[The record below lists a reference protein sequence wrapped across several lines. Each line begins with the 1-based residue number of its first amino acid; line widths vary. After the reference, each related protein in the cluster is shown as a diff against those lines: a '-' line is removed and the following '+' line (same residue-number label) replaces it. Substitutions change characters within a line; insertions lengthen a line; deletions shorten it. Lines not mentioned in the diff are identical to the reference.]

1 MHIVIYV
8 SVEIKLMFSISLS
21 FLQNAA
27 LMNEVLHLV
36 A

>member
-8 SVEIKLMFSISLS
+8 SVEIKLMFSISLF